1 MNRLLINMRNKID
14 SLNDAIDLVN
24 RFERGETIK
33 LGGLLNREIGAS
45 KDAKKEDFELAR
57 EKLRAERDNLQNRVY
72 RMCGEHCGKGN

>member
-45 KDAKKEDFELAR
+45 KYAKKEDFELAR

-72 RMCGEHCGKGN
+72 RMCGEHYC

>member
-24 RFERGETIK
+24 KFERGETIK
-33 LGGLLNREIGAS
+33 LGGLLNREFGAS

-57 EKLRAERDNLQNRVY
+57 EKLRAERDNLQKRVLA
-72 RMCGEHCGKGN
+72 MCGEHYC

>member
-1 MNRLLINMRNKID
+1 MNRLLINMRNRID

-72 RMCGEHCGKGN
+72 RMCGEHYC

>member
-33 LGGLLNREIGAS
+33 LGGLLNREIVAS

-72 RMCGEHCGKGN
+72 RMCGEHYC